1 MAGIGKS
8 GTGKLAEFEAQVGPW
23 IWVRPERREAMEV
36 EKIRNLSDDELAL
49 EGRKAAEALFRL
61 RFQMKLGQTEGV
73 KKLRELK
80 KDVARINTIER
91 ERELGIHG
99 TVAPK
104 HHADAASEAAAS
116 APAKHARRK
125 AAKPA
130 KKKTAKKAVVRKA
143 GGRIPTARKS
153 TAKPSA
159 TKKKASRS
167 SSVKKG

>member
-1 MAGIGKS
+1 LAGIGK
-8 GTGKLAEFEAQVGPW
+8 LAVFETQVGPW
-23 IWVRPERREAMEV
+23 IWVRPERREEMEV

-49 EGRKAAEALFRL
+49 EGRKAAESLFRL

-91 ERELGIHG
+91 ERELGIH
-99 TVAPK
+99 TVVAPK
-104 HHADAASEAAAS
+104 HHAEAEGDTAS
-116 APAKHARRK
+116 APAKHAKKK

-130 KKKTAKKAVVRKA
+130 KKKTAKKAVVRKS

-153 TAKPSA
+153 TAKPTA
-159 TKKKASRS
+159 NKKKASRS
-167 SSVKKG
+167 TSVKKG